1 MGRSVVFSAFY
12 ADFCFCSQI
21 SDYHHLN
28 DIVNDIGSNIRLF
41 ADDTSLYIV
50 VDDPITAA
58 NCLNTDLEKISRWAA
73 TWLVSFNPAKTES
86 LLISRKL
93 NRPQHPA
100 LSMQNHQ
107 INEVDSHKHLG
118 IYLSNDCTW
127 HEHVNYIK
135 EKAWFRINVMRKL
148 KFKLDRK
155 SLEIIYTAFIRPLL
169 EYGDVI
175 WDNCTEYEKK
185 IWIKY
190 RVRLLEL
197 LREQQSSSHLVLY
210 LMKFAGNHWNKDGKI
225 IDLLYLIK

>member
-1 MGRSVVFSAFY
+1 MGRNLASILQSY
-12 ADFCFCSQI
+12 QDW
-21 SDYHHLN
+21 
-28 DIVNDIGSNIRLF
+28 
-41 ADDTSLYIV
+41 
-50 VDDPITAA
+50 IT
-58 NCLNTDLEKISRWAA
+58 
-73 TWLVSFNPAKTES
+73 
-86 LLISRKL
+86 KL
-93 NRPQHPA
+93 NCPQHQS

-118 IYLSNDCTW
+118 IYLSNDCNW
-127 HEHVNYIK
+127 HQHVNYIK

-185 IWIKY
+185 KKIWIKY

-197 LREQQSSSHLVLY
+197 LREQQSSSYLVLY
-210 LMKFAGNHWNKDGKI
+210 LIKFAWNHWNKDGKI
-225 IDLLYLIK
+225 IDLLYFIKWCTILPYFTCPV